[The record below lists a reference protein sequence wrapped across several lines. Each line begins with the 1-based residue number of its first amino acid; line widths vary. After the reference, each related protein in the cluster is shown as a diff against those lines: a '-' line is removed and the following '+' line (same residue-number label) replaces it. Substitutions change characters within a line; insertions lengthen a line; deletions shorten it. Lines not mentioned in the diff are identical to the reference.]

1 MPDTFTTTTRTSYGS
16 RLGSSLKGIFGGFVI
31 FLIGFPVLVWNEGRS
46 VKRARALNEGEKS
59 VVAIAA
65 DAVDPV
71 NEGSLVHF
79 SGRAVTAAVLAD
91 PVFGVT
97 VTGDLQLVRSAEMYQ
112 WVEEKHTETKTNTGG
127 SQTTTT
133 TYKYKKEWSGS
144 PVRSDS
150 FEHPEGH
157 ANPGSF
163 AFPPE
168 SWCADDVQVGAF
180 AIPASRVEA
189 IGSAAEMTFPLA
201 DGAVPA
207 GVPTNSIRIAGG
219 WYIPAVAGGGT
230 PQAPQIGDERV
241 KFGRVPQSDV
251 SFVAKQMGS
260 TIAAYPTKNGP
271 VFLQEAGIRSAEEMF
286 ATARKNNAI
295 LTWILRLVGF
305 ILLFAGLSAV
315 LRPIRVLTDVLP
327 FLGKIVGMGLGFV
340 AFVVAL
346 VFWLVTVAIAW
357 VAYRPLVGIPLLIA
371 AAALIFLLVK
381 RARTASAVPAP

>member
-16 RLGSSLKGIFGGFVI
+16 RLGSPFKGIVGGFVI

-46 VKRARALNEGEKS
+46 VKRARALNEGEKN

-65 DAVDPV
+65 DAVDPA

-79 SGRAVTAAVLAD
+79 AGRAVTAAVLAD

-112 WVEEKHTETKTNTGG
+112 WVEEKHTQTKTNTGG

-144 PVRSDS
+144 PVSSDS

-163 AFPPE
+163 SFPPE
-168 SWCADDVQVGAF
+168 SWCADDVQVGALV
-180 AIPASRVEA
+180 IPASRIAA
-189 IGSAAEMTFPLA
+189 IGSPSDISFPLTA
-201 DGAVPA
+201 NSIPD

-219 WYIPAVAGGGT
+219 WYIPAAAGGGT

-271 VFLQEAGIRSAEEMF
+271 VFLQRNGILSAEEMF
-286 ATARKNNAI
+286 AAARKDNAI

-315 LRPIRVLTDVLP
+315 LRPIRVLADVLP

-340 AFVVAL
+340 AFVAAL

-357 VAYRPLVGIPLLIA
+357 IAYRPLIGVPLLIA
-371 AAALIFLLVK
+371 AAALVFLLVK
-381 RARTASAVPAP
+381 RSRSASAVRS